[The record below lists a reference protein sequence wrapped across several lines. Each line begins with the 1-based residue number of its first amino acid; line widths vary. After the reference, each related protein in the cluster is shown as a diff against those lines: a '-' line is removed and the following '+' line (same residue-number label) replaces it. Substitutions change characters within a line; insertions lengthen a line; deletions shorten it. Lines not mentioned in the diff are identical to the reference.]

1 MQAMVCEGAGRPLAL
16 RTLPRPEPGPGEVQI
31 AVRACG
37 VCRTDLHLVDGELPD
52 PKVPVI
58 PGHEIVGTITAH
70 GPGVTAPAIGTRVG
84 VPWLGG
90 SCGHCGFCTT
100 GRENLCADA
109 RFTGYQRDGGYAEYA
124 VADARYVFPLPDRYD
139 DVHAAPL
146 LCAGLIGYRAYALA
160 GEARTLGLY
169 GFGAAA
175 HLIAQ
180 VALAQGRTVFA
191 FTRPGD
197 RAAQAF
203 AQKVGVHWAGD
214 SDATAPAPLDAALI
228 FAPAGALIPAALAGD
243 GTRRHRR
250 LRRHPHERH
259 TGVSLPAA
267 LGRALRALGRQPHP
281 TRRRGVSRTR
291 GDDTPVGARRALSA
305 GARQRRARAAARRC
319 RGGCRR
325 IDAGR
330 LKASNEQGVSISI
343 AIRHAG
349 RTVAAARMAIR
360 PSSRPQPTT
369 GAMSMATKSAP
380 KSAPKPAAAKPARK
394 KAKRAAKAA
403 PKAAPK
409 SAAKIPDMFTL
420 PDATQLAEYAKTL
433 TPEQAFE
440 LYRANAK
447 LALDVIDAAIESTAK
462 MRRLQFEGEESA
474 RTMQKKVARRAAEA
488 GDVPALMAAG
498 QSASQEAI
506 ERSMAYWGQ
515 MFDLVVEMQKRLF
528 ALMENQMSGVPGVKQ
543 AKAAMAMMPDMTQM
557 QNVVS
562 AMQGV
567 MSSGGSAFESM
578 QKVMGDF
585 ARMSGI
591 KR

>member
-1 MQAMVCEGAGRPLAL
+1 
-16 RTLPRPEPGPGEVQI
+16 
-31 AVRACG
+31 
-37 VCRTDLHLVDGELPD
+37 
-52 PKVPVI
+52 
-58 PGHEIVGTITAH
+58 
-70 GPGVTAPAIGTRVG
+70 
-84 VPWLGG
+84 
-90 SCGHCGFCTT
+90 
-100 GRENLCADA
+100 
-109 RFTGYQRDGGYAEYA
+109 
-124 VADARYVFPLPDRYD
+124 
-139 DVHAAPL
+139 
-146 LCAGLIGYRAYALA
+146 
-160 GEARTLGLY
+160 
-169 GFGAAA
+169 
-175 HLIAQ
+175 
-180 VALAQGRTVFA
+180 
-191 FTRPGD
+191 
-197 RAAQAF
+197 
-203 AQKVGVHWAGD
+203 
-214 SDATAPAPLDAALI
+214 
-228 FAPAGALIPAALAGD
+228 
-243 GTRRHRR
+243 
-250 LRRHPHERH
+250 
-259 TGVSLPAA
+259 
-267 LGRALRALGRQPHP
+267 
-281 TRRRGVSRTR
+281 
-291 GDDTPVGARRALSA
+291 
-305 GARQRRARAAARRC
+305 
-319 RGGCRR
+319 
-325 IDAGR
+325 
-330 LKASNEQGVSISI
+330 
-343 AIRHAG
+343 
-349 RTVAAARMAIR
+349 
-360 PSSRPQPTT
+360 
-369 GAMSMATKSAP
+369 MSMATKSAP

-394 KAKRAAKAA
+394 KAKRAATAA

-409 SAAKIPDMFTL
+409 STAKIPDMFTL

-488 GDVPALMAAG
+488 GDVPELMAAG

>member
-1 MQAMVCEGAGRPLAL
+1 
-16 RTLPRPEPGPGEVQI
+16 
-31 AVRACG
+31 
-37 VCRTDLHLVDGELPD
+37 
-52 PKVPVI
+52 
-58 PGHEIVGTITAH
+58 
-70 GPGVTAPAIGTRVG
+70 
-84 VPWLGG
+84 
-90 SCGHCGFCTT
+90 
-100 GRENLCADA
+100 
-109 RFTGYQRDGGYAEYA
+109 
-124 VADARYVFPLPDRYD
+124 
-139 DVHAAPL
+139 
-146 LCAGLIGYRAYALA
+146 
-160 GEARTLGLY
+160 
-169 GFGAAA
+169 
-175 HLIAQ
+175 
-180 VALAQGRTVFA
+180 
-191 FTRPGD
+191 
-197 RAAQAF
+197 
-203 AQKVGVHWAGD
+203 
-214 SDATAPAPLDAALI
+214 
-228 FAPAGALIPAALAGD
+228 
-243 GTRRHRR
+243 
-250 LRRHPHERH
+250 
-259 TGVSLPAA
+259 
-267 LGRALRALGRQPHP
+267 
-281 TRRRGVSRTR
+281 
-291 GDDTPVGARRALSA
+291 
-305 GARQRRARAAARRC
+305 
-319 RGGCRR
+319 
-325 IDAGR
+325 
-330 LKASNEQGVSISI
+330 
-343 AIRHAG
+343 
-349 RTVAAARMAIR
+349 
-360 PSSRPQPTT
+360 
-369 GAMSMATKSAP
+369 MATKSAP

-394 KAKRAAKAA
+394 KAKPAAKAA

-585 ARMSGI
+585 ARMSGM